1 MTKKIIC
8 YGKLSVNREKSSG
21 FTLAEVLITLGVIGV
36 VAAMTM
42 PALMQHNKKVETTA
56 RLKKFYSIMSQ
67 AIMMSEL
74 DHGDSLTWNKAQA
87 DLKDDEGNRDYE
99 GQANASWEY
108 WSTYLAP
115 YIKYNKAE
123 KGVYDSENP
132 DKYFETKVYFADGS
146 TMTMHNGGVIDLKF
160 DVNGDKN
167 PNTVGR
173 DRFTFGINNSRS
185 HSSYLGN
192 KKFGGIYQAT
202 WDRNTALSHCKT
214 NPGYCTTL
222 LIFDNFEF
230 KDDYPYKL

>member
-1 MTKKIIC
+1 MTKK
-8 YGKLSVNREKSSG
+8 EKSA

-36 VAAMTM
+36 VAALTM

-56 RLKKFYSIMSQ
+56 RLKKFYSMMSQ

-87 DLKDDEGNRDYE
+87 DLKDDEGNTDYE

-146 TMTMHNGGVIDLKF
+146 TMTMHNGSAIDLYF
-160 DVNGDKN
+160 DVNGDTK
-167 PNTVGR
+167 PNALGR
-173 DRFTFGINNSRS
+173 DIFDFIINT
-185 HSSYLGN
+185 SSAPAVLLGN
-192 KKFGGIYQAT
+192 KKIGGLYQAI
-202 WDRNTALSHCKT
+202 WNRSTALSYCKT
-214 NPGYCTTL
+214 IPGYCTTL